1 MNTSGLGSSSKR
13 AVLDTSN
20 GAGSVPVVFLASPLF
35 GLLRVLGS
43 GEVRPFAANQSG
55 SLLGFGFLGSDFANP
70 GLSNLLSGFF
80 RSDISSGNGKKV
92 RMALPKMLGLADAF
106 KVLKSI
112 VGLVVVDVVNLF
124 AWVKAGH
131 PKLGHNTMQK
141 PLVSNKQVAVFGGR
155 RIVGSQLSENFPA
168 TGNGVV
174 VIEESVFNIINFCA
188 DHVVAP
194 NDFGI
199 IILNQ
204 TRGKV

>member
-20 GAGSVPVVFLASPLF
+20 GAGSVPMVFLASPLF

-55 SLLGFGFLGSDFANP
+55 SLLGFGFLGSDFAKP
-70 GLSNLLSGFF
+70 RLSNLLSGFF

-131 PKLGHNTMQK
+131 PELSHNTMDK
-141 PLVSNKQVAVFGGR
+141 PFASKNVIPVFGFVWLKR
-155 RIVGSQLSENFPA
+155 VHLFEDFP
-168 TGNGVV
+168 TSGHGVN
-174 VIEESVFNIINFCA
+174 VIKRLVFNIFDNKA
-188 DHVVAP
+188 DHVLSP
-194 NDFGI
+194 DDCGI
-199 IILNQ
+199 IIL
-204 TRGKV
+204 T